1 VGVGVFFLLLKLHM
15 ADTNEMLLV
24 VREGPI
30 TTIRFNRPQ
39 RYNSFIREM
48 ALDLQQEIKS
58 CSTNGTRCLVI
69 TGEGKAFSAGQDLNE
84 VTDPNGPTMESIV
97 ENHYNPIIKGIRNLE
112 LPVIAAVNGAA
123 AGAGANIALACDIVV
138 AKQSSYFLQAFSHIG
153 LIPDSGGTYHLP
165 RLIGFQR
172 ASALMMLGEKVS
184 ATDAEL
190 MGMIYKAIPDEEWD
204 TYVSS
209 LAHKLADMPTR
220 GFALTKQALN
230 KSLINDLDQQLD
242 VEKKLQTLAGKTEDY
257 HEGVKAFLEK
267 RKANFTG
274 K

>member
-1 VGVGVFFLLLKLHM
+1 MSENSDMILVMREGLVTTLKL
-15 ADTNEMLLV
+15 
-24 VREGPI
+24 
-30 TTIRFNRPQ
+30 NRPQ

-48 ALDLQQEIKS
+48 AFDFQQKIAECAKD
-58 CSTNGTRCLVI
+58 GTRCLVI

-84 VTDPNGPTMESIV
+84 VTDPHGPKLQSIV
-97 ENHYNPIIKGIRNLE
+97 AEHYNPIIKALRNLDI
-112 LPVIAAVNGAA
+112 PVIAAVNGAA

-138 AKQSSYFLQAFSHIG
+138 AKTSSYFLQAFSHIG

-184 ATDAEL
+184 ATDAEK

-204 TYVSS
+204 AYVPA
-209 LAHKLADMPTR
+209 LAQKLADMPTK
-220 GFALTKQALN
+220 GLALTKQALN
-230 KSLINDLDQQLD
+230 MSLVNNLDQQLV
-242 VEKKLQTLAGKTEDY
+242 VEKELQTLAGKTEDY
-257 HEGVKAFLEK
+257 DEGVKAFLEK
-267 RKANFTG
+267 RKPTFKG